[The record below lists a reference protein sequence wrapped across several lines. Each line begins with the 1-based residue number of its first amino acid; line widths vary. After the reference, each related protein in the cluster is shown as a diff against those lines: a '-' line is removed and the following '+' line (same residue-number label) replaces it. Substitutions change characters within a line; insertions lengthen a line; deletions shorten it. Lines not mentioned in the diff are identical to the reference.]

1 MNRTLRLIRH
11 AKSSWQDPM
20 LHDFDR
26 PLKPKGVRRT
36 QALAKQLG
44 LLPDTFIFTSPAR
57 RARDTA
63 HILHAQCQVTQ
74 AIEEIQALYTF
85 DAVDLMDCLRLL
97 PDECNDVTIIG
108 HNPALTILVNHLSTH
123 QFDNIV
129 TAGYVE
135 LNIRAEQWHALAPGI
150 TTLQH
155 YIFRPETSGENK

>member
-36 QALAKQLG
+36 QALAKRLG
-44 LLPDTFIFTSPAR
+44 LLPDTHIFTSPAR

-74 AIEEIQALYTF
+74 AIEDIQALYTF
-85 DAVDLMDCLRLL
+85 NAVDLMDCLRLL

-123 QFDNIV
+123 QFNNIV

-155 YIFRPETSGENK
+155 YIFRPEKSGENK